1 MQWRLACACVAGWA
15 RGGVGTT
22 RSDDVRI
29 AQVADA
35 TREGGEGLTVTV
47 TAPTYSACVSIR
59 CEATWLKGVLLLR

>member
-1 MQWRLACACVAGWA
+1 MGLRLCVQWRLACACVAGWA

-47 TAPTYSACVSIR
+47 TAPTYFSVRINTVVKPR
-59 CEATWLKGVLLLR
+59 G